1 MLSRKEGFFS
11 NNFGARG
18 FLIRPD
24 ISAASHRLS
33 EEQTIDTKTVYN
45 NKERICLIHLKNP
58 W

>member
-24 ISAASHRLS
+24 ISAAAVGL
-33 EEQTIDTKTVYN
+33 EQTIDTKTVG
-45 NKERICLIHLKNP
+45 IGIQ
-58 W
+58 